1 MGGGKTQKK
10 QMMSFLTFREI
21 VYLNCMIHSRHS
33 VKKSSENLNGDYAYY
48 SLGMGEKVVACFTK
62 CVGRE
67 RHKRV
72 GNKFT
77 FQSMGRG
84 GNHLYL

>member
-1 MGGGKTQKK
+1 
-10 QMMSFLTFREI
+10 MSFLTFREI

-33 VKKSSENLNGDYAYY
+33 VKKSSENLNGDYAFY